1 MDETIAEGNDSPTVT
16 YSGTK
21 TGIKAE
27 DLGKRLS
34 NDLELTFD
42 SGAEHGGRQNSLK
55 RFSRR

>member
-42 SGAEHGGRQNSLK
+42 SGAWGRQNSLK
-55 RFSRR
+55 RFSWR